1 MLIDKS
7 FWWSV
12 HKITRGSTVT
22 LPYFCWYLAAI
33 SWRCLFVRAPR
44 TATIASLSLPV
55 GWKKEELKLSK
66 LHLKSWS
73 YYQPRPTTLTRR
85 PWLFRMSQKPNPT
98 IVYFSSPDPAMAFLS
113 ASASFSG
120 SKLSAGFNVPW
131 NSAWKK
137 EFEMHKV
144 QVTVRATC
152 TSVRWILH
160 WREHVKANV
169 LLWVPEAFY
178 SRVRRVTINTWSTP
192 ETAHVKSLEPRV
204 PKCQQR
210 NTNKVL
216 FEGS

>member
-73 YYQPRPTTLTRR
+73 YYQPRPTSLTRR

-144 QVTVRATC
+144 QVTVHATC